1 MLQVPSL
8 PAYQLPQPSYNAVK
22 IDIHNPSVGG
32 ATCPMQP
39 MAPQMPQY
47 QQPVAPAPY
56 YYNYPQTQL
65 YDYQQA
71 PYQPYYM
78 PAYNQSIT
86 QPVQPVAQQVTQQAV
101 QQAEQM
107 AVQQPAQRAVEC
119 APCPPCPTPAS
130 NITQAA
136 AASASA
142 AAVAPAPVAPQM
154 VAPQQVNINQAPY
167 SVTTQPPVDA
177 VNPAVT
183 IAEQPKVEVVA
194 PEAKVAPQVDV
205 NAFVARLASPDFEVQ
220 ANAMEEMA
228 NMVKDEPQRAKE
240 LLDTKIINSLVD
252 AMNVDSSKLPGPT
265 QEQIAAREK
274 LLSGQQVSE
283 QEQALAVSITPMEQ
297 AERNK
302 SYAMFT
308 TAILD
313 KLYGDEVLKLTGSR
327 VPLTELPGAI
337 SMVDQLK
344 DNPNPLVRSSAI
356 DAMSYVQAP
365 EYKKDLTTLFT
376 IAQND
381 QDKGVQ
387 EAATAALE
395 KLNQI

>member
-1 MLQVPSL
+1 MLQVPNL

-39 MAPQMPQY
+39 MAPQMPQP
-47 QQPVAPAPY
+47 QQPAPY
-56 YYNYPQTQL
+56 YYNYPQSQL

-78 PAYNQSIT
+78 PVYNQSIT
-86 QPVQPVAQQVTQQAV
+86 QPVQPVAQQVV
-101 QQAEQM
+101 QQAEQQAQQM
-107 AVQQPAQRAVEC
+107 AVQQPGQRAVEC

-130 NITQAA
+130 NISQAA
-136 AASASA
+136 AASAA
-142 AAVAPAPVAPQM
+142 AAVVAPPMAPQM
-154 VAPQQVNINQAPY
+154 AAPQQVNINQAPT
-167 SVTTQPPVDA
+167 SVVAQAPVDA
-177 VNPAVT
+177 VNPSVA

-194 PEAKVAPQVDV
+194 PDSKVAPQVDV
-205 NAFVARLASPDFEVQ
+205 NAFVARLSSPDFEVQ

-252 AMNVDSSKLPGPT
+252 AMNVDSSKLAGPT

-274 LLSGQQVSE
+274 LLNGQQISE

-313 KLYGDEVLKLTGSR
+313 KLYGDEVVKLTGSR

-356 DAMSYVQAP
+356 DAMSYIQAP

-387 EAATAALE
+387 EAASAALE